1 MAEGRKPVLETH
13 RVAFNVLSTHLKEFR
28 RRSRRKS
35 PLPPPSE
42 KEIREEVRRILEIF
56 LKKQVENNNEE
67 QTAIPT
73 SFQKV
78 VVEDVIKTEGP
89 GSTSTSRE
97 GSRYSS
103 KTSCAKCRS
112 EASQSIPGGSIRSL
126 TDDTIDFPFIDDIDV
141 DDNGDELRNR
151 KWPVPR
157 GRDDIDVDDNGDV
170 LRNRKWPVPR
180 GRDDIDVDDNG
191 DELRN
196 RKWPVPRGRDDI
208 DVDDNGDELRN
219 RKWPVPLGRDDID
232 VDDNGEWLSDRGRT
246 VRWPAGARGPQ
257 RLKSGTESSGDTDY
271 EEELTKISEKEDIPI
286 EPIYAS
292 DEDSEVQEMSRD
304 ELSDRGSPV
313 RWPAGARGPHY
324 EVELTA
330 RWPTGARGPES
341 SDDTDY
347 EEELTKISE
356 KEDIPIE
363 PIYASDEDS
372 EVQEMSRDELSDRRS
387 PARWPAGARGP
398 QRLKS
403 GTESSGDT
411 DYEEELT
418 KISEKEDIP
427 IEPIYASDEDSEVQ
441 EMSRDELSDRGS
453 PVRWPAGARGPHYEV
468 ELTARWPTGA
478 RGPESSDDTDYE
490 EELTKISEKEDIPI
504 EPIYASDEDSEVQE
518 MSRDELSDR
527 GSPARWP
534 AGARGP
540 ESSDDTDYEEE
551 LTKISEKEDIPIEP
565 IYASNEDSEV
575 QEMPRDEVSDREWP
589 VPRARGPQRLKSG
602 TESSDDTDYEEE
614 VISPGRQKKSI
625 STRLKERMNR
635 SLSRERMK
643 ENEEEEKDVKKTRS
657 QSEGS
662 VLKRPK
668 ARKKKEEGSSV
679 DKMGQVVQHVHTHKH
694 GHIKQHHYTNGNKS
708 GVLLEKEV
716 WESTDVTRD
725 SEIKHEDRHSNIRES
740 KELPGDGDNRINR
753 RLKKMTS
760 FRKSKKATSN
770 EEVDF
775 DHKRQKSPKSDRTRS
790 VTTDKGYQERV
801 QEMVTTQGT
810 PLPPQ

>member
-372 EVQEMSRDELSDRRS
+372 EVQEMSRDELSDR
-387 PARWPAGARGP
+387 
-398 QRLKS
+398 
-403 GTESSGDT
+403 
-411 DYEEELT
+411 
-418 KISEKEDIP
+418 
-427 IEPIYASDEDSEVQ
+427 
-441 EMSRDELSDRGS
+441 GS

-540 ESSDDTDYEEE
+540 ESSGDTDYEEELTEISEKEDVPIEPIYASDEDSEVQEMSRDELSDRGSPVRWPVGARGPQRLKSGTESSDDTDYEEE

>member
-540 ESSDDTDYEEE
+540 ESSGDTDYEEE
-551 LTKISEKEDIPIEP
+551 LTEISEKEDVPIEP
-565 IYASNEDSEV
+565 IYAS
-575 QEMPRDEVSDREWP
+575 DE
-589 VPRARGPQRLKSG
+589 
-602 TESSDDTDYEEE
+602 
-614 VISPGRQKKSI
+614 
-625 STRLKERMNR
+625 
-635 SLSRERMK
+635 
-643 ENEEEEKDVKKTRS
+643 
-657 QSEGS
+657 
-662 VLKRPK
+662 
-668 ARKKKEEGSSV
+668 KEEGSSV